1 MTLDKDRSNYLL
13 MEDWF
18 KVNSFI
24 TEDKAIIFKEL
35 IKQFQGDLSLFYEMN
50 KTIVIGE
57 GQVLD
62 NETGI
67 NFISQNDK
75 CMLKTNYGEVY
86 LSNIEFRKVIAGIV
100 DIYEDIY
107 PLGTVVDL
115 DKKYFRN
122 ILPVDEVD
130 ELRVVI
136 TYRFIP
142 LTDTCYIPYVGS
154 LYPVGNMGILKN
166 DIHFTPRAIERVV
179 QMGYQDEKELAFI
192 YQIKNNFLI
201 HNGKHSSGFA
211 NNEEIDEMRKVF
223 SGN

>member
-24 TEDKAIIFKEL
+24 TNDKAIIFKEL
-35 IKQFQGDLSLFYEMN
+35 ITQFQGNLSLFYEMN
-50 KTIVIGE
+50 KAIVIGE

-62 NETGI
+62 NESGI
-67 NFISQNDK
+67 NFICQNGK
-75 CMLKTNYGEVY
+75 CMLKTSFGEVY

-166 DIHFTPRAIERVV
+166 DIHFTPRAIEKVV
-179 QMGYQDEKELAFI
+179 QMGYQDEKELAFM

-211 NNEEIDEMRKVF
+211 NNEEIEEMRKVF
-223 SGN
+223 SSN

>member
-62 NETGI
+62 NESGI
-67 NFISQNDK
+67 NFICQNDK

-166 DIHFTPRAIERVV
+166 DIHFTHRAIERVV

-211 NNEEIDEMRKVF
+211 NNEEIEEMRKVF

>member
-1 MTLDKDRSNYLL
+1 M
-13 MEDWF
+13 
-18 KVNSFI
+18 
-24 TEDKAIIFKEL
+24 
-35 IKQFQGDLSLFYEMN
+35 
-50 KTIVIGE
+50 
-57 GQVLD
+57 
-62 NETGI
+62 
-67 NFISQNDK
+67 
-75 CMLKTNYGEVY
+75 
-86 LSNIEFRKVIAGIV
+86 

-179 QMGYQDEKELAFI
+179 QMGYQDEKELAFM

-211 NNEEIDEMRKVF
+211 NNEEIEEMKKVF